1 MSKTKKAALNKT
13 ADIFVTEESLLVTG
27 LKYPN
32 MLIYN

>member
-13 ADIFVTEESLLVTG
+13 TDIFVAKESLLVTV

-32 MLIYN
+32 MLIYS